1 MSSAANAS
9 HRIVSANHVS
19 AAAAVAA
26 SSGST
31 GSATTTAASQRQ
43 HCYLCDL
50 PRMPWAM
57 LHEFSEVVCRGC
69 VNYEGADR
77 IEYIIESARQMKRA
91 SAHASAG
98 HPAAAAAAAAA
109 FALTTSGHS
118 DVHAAP
124 QSLVARSHAY
134 KVNGGLL
141 SYDSS
146 PHRAPQPGTHYEVTS
161 ARGTSSPARAYGQQ
175 VLASSRQLPAS
186 TASKRN
192 MLAVDGDLLDERQQ
206 QLITIDDSSRPPLTR
221 GASLLSFLSSCPDLL
236 ASLAPHASQARV
248 CLPSCWLPLPLE
260 TGSATTC
267 RLTITTWCRES
278 TPSIRR
284 QD

>member
-19 AAAAVAA
+19 V
-26 SSGST
+26 T
-31 GSATTTAASQRQ
+31 GSAAGNTSSSQRQ

-91 SAHASAG
+91 SAHSSG
-98 HPAAAAAAAAA
+98 HSSAA

-118 DVHAAP
+118 DVHSSP
-124 QSLVARSHAY
+124 QSLVTRSHQY
-134 KVNGGLL
+134 KVNGGLV

-146 PHRAPQPGTHYEVTS
+146 PHRAPAPHYEA
-161 ARGTSSPARAYGQQ
+161 ARGTGSPARAYGQQ
-175 VLASSRQLPAS
+175 VLATTRPLPA
-186 TASKRN
+186 ASKRN
-192 MLAVDGDLLDERQQ
+192 MLSVENDLLDERQQ
-206 QLITIDDSSRPPLTR
+206 LITIEDSARPPLTR
-221 GASLLSFLSSCPDLL
+221 GESADPLFPDLTL
-236 ASLAPHASQARV
+236 LHQVRV
-248 CLPSCWLPLPLE
+248 CRP
-260 TGSATTC
+260 
-267 RLTITTWCRES
+267 
-278 TPSIRR
+278 
-284 QD
+284 